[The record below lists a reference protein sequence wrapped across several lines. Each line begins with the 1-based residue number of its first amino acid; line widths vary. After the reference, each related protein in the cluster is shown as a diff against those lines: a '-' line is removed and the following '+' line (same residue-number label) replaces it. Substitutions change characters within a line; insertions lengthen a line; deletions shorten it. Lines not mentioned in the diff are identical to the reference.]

1 MKDIVVSIIV
11 PVYNVEKYIGRCI
24 ESLIKQTLYNIEII
38 IVEDES
44 TDGSPALCDDWASKD
59 DRIKVIH
66 KKHNEG
72 LGMAC
77 NSGLEVATGKYVA
90 FVDSDDWV
98 EPEMYETMYNSA
110 QKHNAQMVFGGIRR
124 VNEKGEKTTMYQAKT
139 MAVYDTPE
147 KIVAFSLDMIASEP
161 SSPIERKIPMS
172 AKIVLY
178 ERKQILGNNI
188 RFENEKKLISEDLIF
203 NLDCLVHASCIVEIP
218 EIFYN
223 YFIHQNSITQTFHS
237 NRFSQIIDIRNELLN
252 RYHNMPTDFTNRVNR
267 MTIGYVRKILC
278 KICLSTELSVNK
290 KKTMVNEICS
300 DSLWRQIK
308 DVYPIKIMPIKHRLF
323 FACVLINNYFLINF
337 LAKNSLNIPARSGR
351 LKKI

>member
-1 MKDIVVSIIV
+1 MQKQYNTIERMTPEVSIIV
-11 PVYNVEKYIGRCI
+11 PCYKVEQYLDRCVK
-24 ESLIKQTLYNIEII
+24 SLVNQTLDNIEII
-38 IVEDES
+38 LVD
-44 TDGSPALCDDWASKD
+44 DGSPDSVPEMCDWWAEQD
-59 DRIKVIH
+59 TRIKVVH
-66 KKHNEG
+66 KKNEG

-223 YFIHQNSITQTFHS
+223 YFINQNSITQTFHS
-237 NRFSQIIDIRNELLN
+237 NRFSQIIDIRSELLN

-337 LAKNSLNIPARSGR
+337 LAKLS
-351 LKKI
+351 KQ